1 MHANPD
7 PRDVRILVVDDQ
19 AVVRVALRGILG
31 SVGYRVTEASSMG
44 EALEWVDRE
53 PFHIILSDVEMPGGS
68 GLDLVKALETRF
80 PAMAVIV
87 VSGLDDAELALDCLQ
102 HGAYGYVLKPFQ
114 PREILLH
121 VSSALRRR
129 MLELAYLERE
139 HELER
144 RVRKATEMIRLSR
157 EELSFRLIAASEY
170 RDHET
175 GAHVRRIGLFAARLA
190 ERLGWPEDE
199 VERIRAAAPM
209 HDIGKIGVPDAI
221 LHKPGQ
227 LTEGEWVLMKRHT
240 TMGANILKGSEVPF
254 IQMGARIAA
263 CHHEKWDGSGY
274 PNGLKGDRIPAEAR
288 ITALV
293 DVYDALANRRYYK
306 EPWPEERIVPFLEQG
321 AGTHFEPGLVEAFLA
336 DLAGFREILEAN
348 PDEETTPVY

>member
-19 AVVRVALRGILG
+19 AVVRVALRGILA

-144 RVRKATEMIRLSR
+144 RVRKATEMIRILVRGHEGVAKTAR
-157 EELSFRLIAASEY
+157 ELFPKADEANDQPTADLLTQRL
-170 RDHET
+170 
-175 GAHVRRIGLFAARLA
+175 
-190 ERLGWPEDE
+190 
-199 VERIRAAAPM
+199 
-209 HDIGKIGVPDAI
+209 DI
-221 LHKPGQ
+221 
-227 LTEGEWVLMKRHT
+227 
-240 TMGANILKGSEVPF
+240 
-254 IQMGARIAA
+254 
-263 CHHEKWDGSGY
+263 HEK
-274 PNGLKGDRIPAEAR
+274 
-288 ITALV
+288 TAWMLRS
-293 DVYDALANRRYYK
+293 LL
-306 EPWPEERIVPFLEQG
+306 EE
-321 AGTHFEPGLVEAFLA
+321 
-336 DLAGFREILEAN
+336 
-348 PDEETTPVY
+348 